1 MNDDKVIDDKVLK
14 FVVFYKA
21 ANNGNSPSYDEIV
34 EACGVWKSQVGDILE
49 RLEQSGKLRQRG
61 TRSISLPNSRW
72 SQEAE

>member
-1 MNDDKVIDDKVLK
+1 MNDEKVLK

-34 EACGVWKSQVGDILE
+34 EACGVWKSQIRGILE
-49 RLEQSGKLRQRG
+49 RLERSGKLEMRG
-61 TRSISLPNSRW
+61 TRNIKIPNSRW